1 MISEKG
7 LCKVLS
13 AAYKGGGYS
22 VIPVQ
27 RRMETAAKARRRK
40 RAARK
45 SIFAAALD
53 ILASAV
59 LFATLAITE
68 PVVVVAKE
76 LDQNLQPMVLMVPE
90 VGEV

>member
-53 ILASAV
+53 ILA
-59 LFATLAITE
+59 
-68 PVVVVAKE
+68 
-76 LDQNLQPMVLMVPE
+76 
-90 VGEV
+90 

>member
-40 RAARK
+40 RETRK

-68 PVVVVAKE
+68 PVIVATKE
-76 LDQNLQPMVLMVPE
+76 AEQELQPVVLIVPE
-90 VGEV
+90 AEV